1 MSDFFEP
8 FFQGLGQ
15 ILAWLFDLTKSY
27 GFSIM
32 LLTLMVRIIVTPL
45 TLKSTKSM
53 MAMQRYQPEIKE
65 IQQKFKHDKQQLN
78 EELLR
83 FYRENQINPAGTC
96 IPILIQMPVFI
107 LLWRVVHGITQK
119 GSDGLFDPDH
129 LSASS
134 QLFKS
139 LKGASEM
146 PFLGIDLARSASQV
160 LKGDGFVS
168 ALPYMVILLV
178 ITGSTYYQQRQV
190 AGRNPNATMNPT
202 QKRMMQML
210 PLLYGVFSFN
220 FAGALALYMLTSN
233 VYQIGQQAY
242 ISKKFYSDKD
252 SAAAAL
258 ATGSKP
264 DVPSPTQDQ
273 PSKQDRQPSKS
284 NKPAAAKPTSQN
296 GRTTPAK
303 RPPSGRVTPRAQ
315 SSESPQRR
323 PGAMP
328 PRRTPFTGGGRPGP
342 DDLPRDKRKG

>member
-1 MSDFFEP
+1 MSDFFAP
-8 FFQGLGQ
+8 FFDGFGQ

-32 LLTLMVRIIVTPL
+32 LLTLIVRVIVTPL
-45 TLKSTKSM
+45 TLKSTRSM

-65 IQQKFKHDKQQLN
+65 IQQTYKHDKQQLN

-107 LLWRVVHGITQK
+107 LLWQVVRGITTR
-119 GSDGLFDPDH
+119 GDDGLFTPSH
-129 LSASS
+129 LNAST
-134 QLFKS
+134 QLFQS
-139 LKGASEM
+139 LKGAKEM

-168 ALPYMVILLV
+168 ALPYMLILLV
-178 ITGSTYYQQRQV
+178 ITGSTYYQQRQI
-190 AGRNPNATMNPT
+190 AGRTPNSSMNPT

-210 PLLYGVFSFN
+210 PLVYGVFSFN

-242 ISKKFYSDKD
+242 ISKAFYGKDKMSSESD
-252 SAAAAL
+252 AAD
-258 ATGSKP
+258 TG
-264 DVPSPTQDQ
+264 PSPKLDKPPPVQD
-273 PSKQDRQPSKS
+273 KQPSKS
-284 NKPAAAKPTSQN
+284 DRTPSAKPTSQN

-303 RPPSGRVTPRAQ
+303 RPPSGRVTPKATTGDV
-315 SSESPQRR
+315 PQRR

-328 PRRTPFTGGGRPGP
+328 PRRTPFSGGGNAGP
-342 DDLPRDKRKG
+342 EDSSRDKRKG